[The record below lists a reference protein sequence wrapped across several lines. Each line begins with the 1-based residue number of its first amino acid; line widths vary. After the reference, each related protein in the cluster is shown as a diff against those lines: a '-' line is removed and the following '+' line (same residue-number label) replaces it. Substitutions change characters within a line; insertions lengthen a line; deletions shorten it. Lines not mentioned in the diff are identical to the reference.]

1 MNIPEEIK
9 LVKNIL
15 NNRINDINNLYN
27 IECNNSLNHY
37 DYYLKK
43 KKITMF
49 IKKKINCFQNDKNVN
64 CKNIIN
70 FSKDKDFIYYFSI
83 FNNFDDIYLL
93 YLYDSNQLELYQSN
107 EYYKIVNFFNTKY
120 LDIYQNI
127 CKNFEDE
134 DEEIKKNLFNYFSDI
149 LGISENDRYST
160 KKIIEK
166 LDIYLEEYKKNNNLL
181 KRKNKELENYSNN
194 ILEKNKEL
202 ENLIRQHE
210 YINNKIIEKQ
220 NLLKKYKF
228 DLDAKELDKINKKL
242 SKNLVNEITQNEI
255 IENNKKELKK
265 KIVST
270 ENKIIS
276 LKNEFKLQ
284 KINKEITSKYNKI
297 NLFEKKKKINNTEKY
312 NTIIED
318 LYNEV
323 ELLKLDKDIES
334 KIFRNKIIEKKQ
346 ELRVYELELIDI
358 NKKLEKKKDNFI
370 KDISDQC
377 KSIQN
382 DIEVVTK
389 DIFELTHQYSS
400 IEEQIDKLKKKKEN
414 LKRKYKRH
422 EEKINI
428 DNINFEQKY
437 SDNIKIKSQVTDY
450 LGLLEKREK
459 KIKNIFSLKNVSNID
474 NLLKKYFIKSNLSEE
489 MDKVFLWK
497 LNINIQIK
505 IYELDSYKNVV
516 EDLTYIINKI
526 LFEKKYIFFV
536 KNDSKIDILSKSIQ
550 NIKSLDYEKKNLFQI
565 KKQII
570 DLEKDFNTFNKYFLF
585 NNLWD

>member
-474 NLLKKYFIKSNLSEE
+474 NLLEKYFIKSNLSEE

-550 NIKSLDYEKKNLFQI
+550 NIKNLDYEKKNLFQI

>member
-1 MNIPEEIK
+1 
-9 LVKNIL
+9 L
-15 NNRINDINNLYN
+15 
-27 IECNNSLNHY
+27 
-37 DYYLKK
+37 
-43 KKITMF
+43 
-49 IKKKINCFQNDKNVN
+49 
-64 CKNIIN
+64 
-70 FSKDKDFIYYFSI
+70 
-83 FNNFDDIYLL
+83 
-93 YLYDSNQLELYQSN
+93 
-107 EYYKIVNFFNTKY
+107 
-120 LDIYQNI
+120 
-127 CKNFEDE
+127 
-134 DEEIKKNLFNYFSDI
+134 
-149 LGISENDRYST
+149 
-160 KKIIEK
+160 
-166 LDIYLEEYKKNNNLL
+166 
-181 KRKNKELENYSNN
+181 
-194 ILEKNKEL
+194 
-202 ENLIRQHE
+202 
-210 YINNKIIEKQ
+210 
-220 NLLKKYKF
+220 
-228 DLDAKELDKINKKL
+228 
-242 SKNLVNEITQNEI
+242 
-255 IENNKKELKK
+255 
-265 KIVST
+265 
-270 ENKIIS
+270 
-276 LKNEFKLQ
+276 
-284 KINKEITSKYNKI
+284 
-297 NLFEKKKKINNTEKY
+297 KKKKINNTEKY

-474 NLLKKYFIKSNLSEE
+474 NLLEKYFIKSNLSEE

-550 NIKSLDYEKKNLFQI
+550 NIKNLDYEKKNLFQI